1 MTKRNIG
8 SLQYKSFGLALQALV
23 LLAKDGGTC
32 PSCEI
37 AKMMSSEPTLLRRI
51 LAKLAKASILVT
63 REGRDGGYALN
74 KAPDQL
80 TLAEVY
86 RALEVGEARH
96 EAVSGTMCVNDFGT
110 QMKKACCGI
119 LEEVDRSVTEV
130 LKNYTVADVVRK
142 AEY

>member
-23 LLAKDGGTC
+23 VLAKDGGTC

-37 AKMMSSEPTLLRRI
+37 AKMMSYEPTLLRRI
-51 LAKLAKASILVT
+51 LAKLAKESILVT

-96 EAVSGTMCVNDFGT
+96 EAVSGTMCVSDFGT
-110 QMKKACCGI
+110 QMKTACCGI

-142 AEY
+142 AGY